1 MSTCEFGFVHPS
13 ASQGKDCFIEA
24 SLAFS
29 KCANC
34 SQALHQQDVP
44 HRPHCGGKA
53 CKAQWVAACLRS
65 MRSGAA
71 NTATKQSTKR
81 RSTAVPWFF
90 LKSEFCLRSP
100 ATIVAPRPRCSR
112 LQRPLFCIKL
122 LIVCFDCD
130 TDWDGVRSRNVCFT
144 SLGGM
149 GAPAYDSDFQ
159 GLPFLTSD
167 FIWGTGSKQS
177 VVQLSKWKNVCG
189 DKVLDHYTNVKGESV
204 KPSLQKLLNI
214 ATDMGPS
221 FDSCTPSEWAI
232 RADVQK
238 ALKKIGWKA
247 EHIVEAIKANDL

>member
-13 ASQGKDCFIEA
+13 ASHGKDCFIEA
-24 SLAFS
+24 CLAFLN
-29 KCANC
+29 A
-34 SQALHQQDVP
+34 QTVP
-44 HRPHCGGKA
+44 KRYINKMSHIVHI
-53 CKAQWVAACLRS
+53 VAAKLVII
-65 MRSGAA
+65 MHVGAA
-71 NTATKQSTKR
+71 NTATKQSTKM
-81 RSTAVPWFF
+81 RSTG
-90 LKSEFCLRSP
+90 
-100 ATIVAPRPRCSR
+100 
-112 LQRPLFCIKL
+112 
-122 LIVCFDCD
+122 
-130 TDWDGVRSRNVCFT
+130 TDWDGVRRRNVCFT

-177 VVQLSKWKNVCG
+177 VVQLR
-189 DKVLDHYTNVKGESV
+189 ESV

-247 EHIVEAIKANDL
+247 DHIVEAIEANYL

>member
-13 ASQGKDCFIEA
+13 ASHGKDCFIEA

-65 MRSGAA
+65 MQSG
-71 NTATKQSTKR
+71 
-81 RSTAVPWFF
+81 
-90 LKSEFCLRSP
+90 
-100 ATIVAPRPRCSR
+100 
-112 LQRPLFCIKL
+112 
-122 LIVCFDCD
+122 
-130 TDWDGVRSRNVCFT
+130 TDWDGVRRRNVCFT

-189 DKVLDHYTNVKGESV
+189 DKVLDHYPNVKGESV
-204 KPSLQKLLNI
+204 KPSLQKLLNN